1 MIRKF
6 DFKMLGIILSAGILL
21 SSCSKDKIKKES
33 NEVLNA
39 SKSSIVSVQRNAA
52 GEQIITRR
60 INASPQGFFQDMS
73 SSGNYAYSNDP
84 SYVIGSC
91 NLPGPQYHLYRCR
104 FDHADIPNDKI
115 TNVKLNLT
123 IQPSI
128 YSSSNPSYVQVQ
140 IPYASCNNSVP
151 WGTPT
156 QAQYAALKSCIENAY
171 LVTTYSVATGALQA
185 FYQRDFNTATS
196 PSLATLLQS
205 PTSFTF
211 GMFSLL
217 SSNAVRIASVT
228 VDVTYTATVNTGTFA
243 DMAGMDFEPST
254 GKAYFWDR
262 SGKVT
267 SSNTRATV
275 EGQVQTYTLPSG
287 KSYTNV
293 VDMAIA
299 TTGKAYVWYK
309 DGTMSVGNSISNLGN
324 FVAPKPYALP
334 SGKSP
339 ADIAGIGISASNG
352 RCYAFYKNGT
362 YSEGNSTNLGAYAG
376 PQSYSLPPGKTYADI
391 LAIGDG
397 SAGSLN
403 FTAWYTDN
411 TVSAGPP
418 TNLGAQ
424 IIN

>member
-1 MIRKF
+1 MTRKF
-6 DFKMLGIILSAGILL
+6 NFKMLGVILSAGIIL
-21 SSCSKDKIKKES
+21 SSCSKDKIKKE
-33 NEVLNA
+33 NNA
-39 SKSSIVSVQRNAA
+39 ALANSKSSIVSVQQNAA
-52 GEQIITRR
+52 GEQTITRR

-73 SSGNYAYSNDP
+73 NSVYSNDP
-84 SYVIGSC
+84 SYVIGSY

-115 TNVKLNLT
+115 TNVRLNLT

-128 YSSSNPSYVQVQ
+128 YSSSDPSYVQVQ
-140 IPYASCNNSVP
+140 IPYASCNNPVP

-185 FYQRDFNTATS
+185 FYQRDFSTATS

-228 VDVTYTATVNTGTFA
+228 VDVTYTTTVNTGTFA

-275 EGQVQTYTLPSG
+275 DGQVQTYTLPAG
-287 KSYTNV
+287 KTYTNV

-299 TTGKAYVWYK
+299 TTAKP
-309 DGTMSVGNSISNLGN
+309 MS
-324 FVAPKPYALP
+324 
-334 SGKSP
+334 
-339 ADIAGIGISASNG
+339 GIKMEPCLSVTASA
-352 RCYAFYKNGT
+352 
-362 YSEGNSTNLGAYAG
+362 
-376 PQSYSLPPGKTYADI
+376 I
-391 LAIGDG
+391 
-397 SAGSLN
+397 
-403 FTAWYTDN
+403 
-411 TVSAGPP
+411 
-418 TNLGAQ
+418 
-424 IIN
+424 